1 MRGNRR
7 SIRLTGYDYTRPGE
21 YFITLCVQN
30 RECLFGEIL
39 DGEMRLNAFGRVV
52 HDEWLQTAVIRPEI
66 TLDAFVVMPD
76 HLHAVWQL
84 PPNDKDFSLRW
95 SIIKQHVTRDC
106 TIWLPQQD
114 ISTSR
119 EKRGEGGLWQRRFWE
134 HLIRDEAD
142 FSRHLDYIHYNPVKH
157 GYVANTGDWPY
168 STFHRYVKQGVYP
181 ADWGGVADVSGNF
194 GE

>member
-1 MRGNRR
+1 MPEYRRANIPGATYFFTVVTYCRQPLLTDSRCRAALRAAINRVR
-7 SIRLTGYDYTRPGE
+7 SELP
-21 YFITLCVQN
+21 F
-30 RECLFGEIL
+30 EIVAWVL
-39 DGEMRLNAFGRVV
+39 
-52 HDEWLQTAVIRPEI
+52 
-66 TLDAFVVMPD
+66 MPD

-95 SIIKQHVTRDC
+95 SLIKQHVTRDC
-106 TIWLPQQD
+106 ATWLAQQN

-157 GYVANTGDWPY
+157 GYVANAGDWPY
-168 STFHRYVKQGVYP
+168 STFHRHVKQGVYP
-181 ADWGGVADVSGNF
+181 ADWGSIADEPGRF